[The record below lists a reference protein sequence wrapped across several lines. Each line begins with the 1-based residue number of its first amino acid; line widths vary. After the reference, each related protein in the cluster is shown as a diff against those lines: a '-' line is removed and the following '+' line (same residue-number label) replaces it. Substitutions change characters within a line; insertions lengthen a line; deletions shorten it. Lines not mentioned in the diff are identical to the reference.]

1 MTNCAPAGQ
10 RTPGNSPQPFGPFG
24 IRVPPF
30 TRRDT
35 ADHHLVPLPF
45 TLRSS
50 AAPESA
56 AGPHLIESYF
66 LGHVRWA
73 LPRRRQVIAYAND
86 RVPFGQ
92 KLIDFPASSTRF
104 SMMAADLPDSSN
116 GDHSS
121 WPAAITALRRSSEQP
136 SFQPDDPFSSGH
148 GSALKIARRWHDTS
162 SDRTPL
168 ARMLP
173 SVWLDGSLWA
183 WAATQRLQAARLT
196 TSKTAGEACRRPV

>member
-35 ADHHLVPLPF
+35 ADHHL
-45 TLRSS
+45 
-50 AAPESA
+50 
-56 AGPHLIESYF
+56 
-66 LGHVRWA
+66 
-73 LPRRRQVIAYAND
+73 AND

-116 GDHSS
+116 GDHS
-121 WPAAITALRRSSEQP
+121 
-136 SFQPDDPFSSGH
+136 
-148 GSALKIARRWHDTS
+148 
-162 SDRTPL
+162 
-168 ARMLP
+168 
-173 SVWLDGSLWA
+173 
-183 WAATQRLQAARLT
+183 
-196 TSKTAGEACRRPV
+196 